1 MQAAFIWQARHAP
14 FKQTIPVP
22 HDVPFGL
29 SAFSVQTAVPVMHTF
44 VPVRQRLVGVQVE
57 PAVQLTHMPLLQT
70 LFVPQL
76 VPFASEVPVSVH
88 VITPLVEQAY

>member
-1 MQAAFIWQARHAP
+1 VPVW
-14 FKQTIPVP
+14 QTIPVP

-29 SAFSVQTAVPVMHTF
+29 SAFSMQTAVPVVHTL
-44 VPVRQRLVGVQVE
+44 VPVRQRLAGVQAE
-57 PAVQLTHMPLLQT
+57 PAVQMTHAPLLQT

-88 VITPLVEQAY
+88 VIVPVAEQAN

>member
-1 MQAAFIWQARHAP
+1 MPVR
-14 FKQTIPVP
+14 QTIPVP

-29 SAFSVQTAVPVMHTF
+29 SAFSVQTAVPVVHTF

-57 PAVQLTHMPLLQT
+57 PAMQVTQVPLLQT

-76 VPFASEVPVSVH
+76 VPFATAVPVSVH
-88 VITPLVEQAY
+88 DIVPLAEQAT